1 METPLYMHLLIA
13 QNKLGNIMEDFK
25 KETAEPQ
32 DAVVGMISHGVRLSY
47 RWKKGFF
54 DV

>member
-32 DAVVGMISHGVRLSY
+32 DAVVGMIGHGVTLLQS
-47 RWKKGFF
+47 WKRGFF